1 MHQRKQDKEPG
12 NHESL
17 LQNQTSP
24 EVAAVQSASWVSD
37 LFPSQIPRFQGCQAC
52 PQWTKGYLTP
62 HSGDKWPGEWFTLMP
77 ILRIIQAIGATL
89 FFIEPSLYSRPSSS
103 RVSCVNPVKNRLSV
117 STNRPVLQGVIQC
130 CLSSLA
136 HKSDLR
142 KIAVSQSPRDLG
154 FSWAAPSANP
164 VFSTSC

>member
-1 MHQRKQDKEPG
+1 MTRRMVYSYVNTQDY
-12 NHESL
+12 S
-17 LQNQTSP
+17 
-24 EVAAVQSASWVSD
+24 SD
-37 LFPSQIPRFQGCQAC
+37 RS
-52 PQWTKGYLTP
+52 
-62 HSGDKWPGEWFTLMP
+62 H
-77 ILRIIQAIGATL
+77 
-89 FFIEPSLYSRPSSS
+89 FIEPSLYSRPSSS

-117 STNRPVLQGVIQC
+117 STNRPVFQGVIQC

-136 HKSDLR
+136 HKSGLR